1 MNCTQFRKYAGA
13 FADGELDTQT
23 NLDALEHLNMCP
35 ACTQRVDEITS
46 LRSALERTHSEHRAP
61 SDLRDRI
68 RQAPETQIQE
78 ADPAE
83 LDANMAA
90 SGQVGWPRRTSRWP
104 LPLSMAAVLVAA
116 VSAWQYMPNADVSS
130 GTMTTLA
137 VGTVAD
143 AAKIH
148 RHCSS
153 NRRSN
158 HHNSTLPEKAV
169 QLASQMSSQ
178 LGFQVIVP
186 DFTISGFALVG
197 ADFCA
202 LGGRDTAHV
211 LYTQQGEEG
220 AALSVFSTKHIP
232 ELRPSGNTALGDIDI
247 FVRAVGE
254 LTVAAWHD
262 NGQTYTFCSELAE
275 RPLRTAINQVCTA
288 MRLPESS
295 TMASLAMAASGL
307 PR

>member
-13 FADGELDTQT
+13 FADGELDIQI
-23 NLDALEHLNMCP
+23 NLEALEHLNMCP
-35 ACTQRVDEITS
+35 ACTQRVDEIAS
-46 LRSALERTHSEHRAP
+46 LRSALERTHSNPRA
-61 SDLRDRI
+61 SRVLRDQI
-68 RQAPETQIQE
+68 RNALEAQIQE
-78 ADPAE
+78 PE
-83 LDANMAA
+83 PVEFDATMAA
-90 SGQVGWPRRTSRWP
+90 SGQVGRPRHTSRW
-104 LPLSMAAVLVAA
+104 LVPLSMAAVLVAA
-116 VSAWQYMPNADVSS
+116 VSAWQYVPTVDVSS

-137 VGTVAD
+137 VRTVAD
-143 AAKIH
+143 VARIH
-148 RHCSS
+148 RDCSR

-158 HHNSTLPEKAV
+158 HHNSALPENAV
-169 QLASQMSSQ
+169 QLASELSRQ

-186 DFTISGFALVG
+186 DFTPSGFALVG

-211 LYTQQGEEG
+211 LYAQQAEGG

-232 ELRPSGNTALGDIDI
+232 ELRPAGITVLGNTGV
-247 FVRAVGE
+247 FVREVGE

-275 RPLRTAINQVCTA
+275 RSLLRTINQIRTA

-295 TMASLAMAASGL
+295 AMASLAIAASGL